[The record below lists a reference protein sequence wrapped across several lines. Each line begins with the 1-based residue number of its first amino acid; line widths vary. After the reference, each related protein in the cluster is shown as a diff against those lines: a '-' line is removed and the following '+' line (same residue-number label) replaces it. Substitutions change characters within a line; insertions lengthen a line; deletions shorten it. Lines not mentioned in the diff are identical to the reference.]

1 MRQWGLLT
9 PWFPA
14 GTGALASSETG
25 VEDAKAGAL
34 PASVPGPAQPQRRLG
49 QHLQCQG
56 RWDSVRVVRG
66 KGSGGNCRSPN
77 GGCAVMRGPWDYF
90 CGWQRDEDSRDGVV
104 VPPSAL
110 W

>member
-34 PASVPGPAQPQRRLG
+34 PASVLSRRDG
-49 QHLQCQG
+49 SDSTC
-56 RWDSVRVVRG
+56 SVREDG
-66 KGSGGNCRSPN
+66 TLSGLFVERVLVATAGALTV
-77 GGCAVMRGPWDYF
+77 AV
-90 CGWQRDEDSRDGVV
+90 
-104 VPPSAL
+104 L
-110 W
+110 